1 MRVCGLLAYATYIIG
16 VFIATIDDEL
26 EDNCESSNVDELCG
40 STDSM
45 LSDSVRVQIRLN
57 YSYNG
62 AENHDAQRH

>member
-40 STDSM
+40 STDF
-45 LSDSVRVQIRLN
+45 N
-57 YSYNG
+57 PN
-62 AENHDAQRH
+62 